1 MSSRGREQRRGTPV
15 RAWLAEPMS
24 PEVAAAVARLARAPG
39 VKRIAVMPDVHLA
52 EAVCVGCVV
61 ATDGALYPQAV
72 GGDIGCGV
80 TCVPLDVGADAL
92 AGDGRAEAAL
102 AALRE
107 AVPILKHRSA
117 GTAPPLPSELEPD
130 ALSDGAPA
138 RCAARDGRIE
148 FATLGRGNHFVEL
161 QADGEGR
168 LWLTVHSG
176 SRGVGQ
182 AVTAHHLARGR
193 RVAGGLVVLEGDAAA
208 AYARDA
214 AWAERYAQASRGA
227 MLARAAGGLRQVLGI
242 TSAAGEPM
250 GGSHN
255 HVREEVHGGET
266 LWVHRKGASP
276 AGDGEFGVIP
286 GSMGTPTF
294 HVLGRGEP
302 ASLRSSSHGAGRA
315 MTRTE
320 ARRRISARMLL
331 EQVGGVHIDARMAAA
346 LAGEAPGAYK
356 DIRRVMRAQ
365 RDLVRIVRELRPLVS
380 YKGV

>member
-1 MSSRGREQRRGTPV
+1 MSDRRGGKDRGAPV
-15 RAWLAEPMS
+15 KAWLAEPMS

-39 VKRIAVMPDVHLA
+39 VRRVAVMPDVHLA
-52 EAVCVGCVV
+52 KAVCVGCVV
-61 ATDGALYPQAV
+61 ATDGPLYPQAV

-80 TCVPLDVGADAL
+80 MCVPLDAGVDAL
-92 AGDGRAEAAL
+92 EREKCADQAL
-102 AALRE
+102 GALRT

-117 GTAPPLPSELEPD
+117 GTAPALPDGLGPD
-130 ALSDGAPA
+130 ALSDGGLA

-148 FATLGRGNHFVEL
+148 FATLGRGNHFIEL

-176 SRGVGQ
+176 SRAIGQ
-182 AVTAHHLARGR
+182 AVAGHHLARGR
-193 RVAGGLVVLEGDAAA
+193 RVAGGLVVLEGEAAA

-214 AWAERYAQASRGA
+214 AWAERYAQASRVA
-227 MLARAAGGLRQVLGI
+227 MLVRAAEALRPVLGI
-242 TSAAGEPM
+242 AGAAGEPL

-255 HVREEVHGGET
+255 HVREEVHGRET

-294 HVLGRGEP
+294 HVLGRGE
-302 ASLRSSSHGAGRA
+302 AGALRSSSHGAGRA

-331 EQVGGVHIDARMAAA
+331 EQVGGVHIDARMAPH
-346 LAGEAPGAYK
+346 LTEEAPGAYK

-365 RDLVRIVRELRPLVS
+365 RELVRIVRELRPVIS